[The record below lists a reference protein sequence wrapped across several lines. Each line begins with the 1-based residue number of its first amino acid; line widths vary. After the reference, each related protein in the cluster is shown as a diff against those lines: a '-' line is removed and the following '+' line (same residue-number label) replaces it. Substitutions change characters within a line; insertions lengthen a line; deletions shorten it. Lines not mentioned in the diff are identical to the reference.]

1 MIALLKGFPF
11 SIDGEKVIFLAGSVG
26 YELNC
31 SKSLTATFSDGLEKT
46 VYVYT
51 HYSEHNT
58 ELFAFQNGIEK
69 QLFKK
74 LITVNGVGPKAA
86 MALIN
91 SFGVP
96 ELVSNIYKG
105 NEKALCR
112 APGIGTKTAQRLIV
126 DLRDFAGTFRSE
138 LPADMMVH
146 RSTGEI
152 SVSVQQSYTDN
163 LGKTLEALR
172 GLGYR
177 PVELQSIESQLSTF
191 ENEGHNLSEMIR
203 YGLDLLRK
211 DIR

>member
-1 MIALLKGFPF
+1 MIALLKGYPF
-11 SIDGEKVIFLAGSVG
+11 SIDGEKVIFLAGNVG

-31 SKSLTATFSDGLEKT
+31 SKSLVETFSDPDEKT

-51 HYSEHNT
+51 HFSEHNT
-58 ELFAFQNGIEK
+58 ELFAFENGTEK
-69 QLFKK
+69 RLFKK
-74 LITVNGVGPKAA
+74 LITVNGIGPKAA

-91 SFGVP
+91 TFGVG

-105 NEKALCR
+105 NEKAICR

-126 DLRDFAGTFRSE
+126 DLRDFAGTFRAE
-138 LPADMMVH
+138 LPADMIST
-146 RSTGEI
+146 RNTGEI
-152 SVSVQQSYTDN
+152 AVSVKHSDS

-172 GLGYR
+172 GLGYK
-177 PVELQSIESQLSTF
+177 PAELQSIESQLSTF
-191 ENEGHNLSEMIR
+191 ENEGHNLAQMIR